1 MFFLLN
7 PILVHSMTERS
18 GATILHSTL
27 DNILIQITQKRWTP
41 CVWLLSSTLT
51 YILSD
56 TPARRVDAPNSSI
69 KLLLVLFAWS
79 LIHEFLDL
87 KKLIY

>member
-7 PILVHSMTERS
+7 PILVHSMTERT

-27 DNILIQITQKRWTP
+27 DNILLQITQKRCTP

-56 TPARRVDAPNSSI
+56 TLARRVLHRAPVI
-69 KLLLVLFAWS
+69 
-79 LIHEFLDL
+79 
-87 KKLIY
+87 